1 MRSILRRGRGWD
13 VSDLPNQ
20 SLIASIGTALGCA
33 TPFAIV
39 LAQRGGTDWQGLID
53 PSLEDLHSP
62 FLLDGMTE
70 ALDRIQMAIARS
82 ERVFIHGDF
91 DADGL
96 TGAAVLYRGIRPFLP
111 KNSTKV
117 EVGDRAH
124 GHGLSKSF
132 VLRAIEEGFSLVLT
146 VDCGIGNADEI
157 AQLKQAGIDTIVTDH
172 HLPTGERPEAVAIID
187 PHQPGDTYP
196 NKHLAGVGVAYKL
209 VCGLHE
215 RLGQPMPEQLL
226 DLVALGTIA
235 DLVPLSH
242 RGESENRAFI
252 REAFTRMARGAGSSL
267 GLRALLAKLSVNA
280 KKLSTMDI
288 GYLVAPKLNAANR
301 AGDPKVAFLLL
312 ITESSEQAEY
322 LAEILIDYNK
332 DREIAQTDMIAQA
345 DEQLRD
351 SGIDPRE
358 AGLAFLSGDYWNE
371 GILGLV
377 ASNLSDRFGV
387 PAIVMS
393 RGDRV
398 SRGSCRSVGSFD
410 ISACLHEHRDLLLQ
424 FGGHRMAAGFSVA
437 NENVPELEERLL
449 EYADRHRPEMEMRAA
464 STVDARLHLSDVSLR
479 LFTNLTSLGPYGPG
493 NREPNFLVE
502 GCTFDDLTLV
512 GNRRQHLKGRVS
524 QDGHSVSFIAFRMAK
539 YLEEFER
546 GEDASL
552 VCHVGFDDWRN
563 DVQLRALD
571 LVESSEL
578 QGASGV
584 TAVNAEGA

>member
-1 MRSILRRGRGWD
+1 MRSILRRGRVWD
-13 VSDLPNQ
+13 VSDLPGE
-20 SLIASIGTALGCA
+20 SLTTAIRTTLSCA
-33 TPFAIV
+33 EPFAVV
-39 LAQRGGTDWQGLID
+39 LAQRGGEDWRALID
-53 PSLEDLHSP
+53 PSLDDLHSP
-62 FLLDGMTE
+62 FLLDGMAD
-70 ALDRIQMAIARS
+70 ALDRIQLAIARS

-96 TGAAVLYRGIRPFLP
+96 TGSAVLYRGMRSFFP
-111 KNSTKV
+111 KNSIKV
-117 EVGDRAH
+117 EVGDRVH
-124 GHGLSKSF
+124 GHGLSKPF

-146 VDCGIGNADEI
+146 TDCGISSEDEI

-172 HLPTGERPEAVAIID
+172 HLPTGSRPDAVAIVD

-196 NKHLAGVGVAYKL
+196 NKHLAGVGVAFKL
-209 VCGLHE
+209 VCGLYE
-215 RLGQPMPEQLL
+215 RMHQPMPVHLL

-252 REAFTRMARGAGSSL
+252 REAFTLIARGAGSSL
-267 GLRALLAKLSVNA
+267 GLRALFAKLSVNT

-312 ITESSEQAEY
+312 ITESAEQAEY

-351 SGIDPRE
+351 NGVDPRD
-358 AGLAFLSGDYWNE
+358 AGLVFLSGEYWNE

-410 ISACLHEHRDLLLQ
+410 TSACLHEHRDLLLQ
-424 FGGHRMAAGFSVA
+424 FGGHRMAAGFTVA
-437 NENVPELEERLL
+437 NENVSELEERLL

-464 STVDARLHLSDVSLR
+464 STIDVRLQLNDVTLR

-502 GCTFDDLTLV
+502 GCSFEDLTLV

-524 QDGHSVSFIAFRMAK
+524 QGGHSASFIGFRMAK

-546 GEDASL
+546 GEDVSL

-578 QGASGV
+578 
-584 TAVNAEGA
+584 